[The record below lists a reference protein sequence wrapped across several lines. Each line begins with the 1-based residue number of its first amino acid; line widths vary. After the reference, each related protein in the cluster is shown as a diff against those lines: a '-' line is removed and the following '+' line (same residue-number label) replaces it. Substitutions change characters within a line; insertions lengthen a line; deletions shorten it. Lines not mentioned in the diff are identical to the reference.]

1 MKFLIAILL
10 TALLGYAIPLYSP
23 WFGFAITSFVVAI
36 VVQQTPLKSF
46 AAGFLG
52 LFLLWGIYA
61 YILDAAND
69 HILSQKV
76 AAIFKLGNSSF
87 LLLLI
92 SAFVGGL
99 LSGFAALTG
108 SFTRSVKQ

>member
-52 LFLLWGIYA
+52 LFLLWGNLCLYFRC
-61 YILDAAND
+61 
-69 HILSQKV
+69 SQRSHTFSK
-76 AAIFKLGNSSF
+76 
-87 LLLLI
+87 
-92 SAFVGGL
+92 
-99 LSGFAALTG
+99 SG
-108 SFTRSVKQ
+108 SNI